1 MIVEVALG
9 LQHSKPRTQH
19 MRDRLLRGGFSCGSS
34 HGIQRLATQLPHRR
48 AQSLQGDQRVF
59 DRQQPALP
67 GIAVQLIV
75 AYDGRDR
82 TFVQRLLYEIMPIQ
96 PLALDRKEKL
106 ASRHRAGVDGI
117 GLRHFFGQE
126 LSRRGNN
133 LGDSGD
139 RKLHLAAPAEAASHS
154 NPAARRAPRAT
165 SRSSNGADP
174 SRVTCTFSCPLPAN
188 NTMSPGRASPMASAI
203 ALRRSTSTL
212 YFTPAFCRPTTE
224 SLIITSGSSLRE
236 LSDVTT
242 TTRLPR
248 PAASPIRGPFLRSR
262 SPPHPNTVNTLPFA
276 LDTT

>member
-1 MIVEVALG
+1 MCNRFLR
-9 LQHSKPRTQH
+9 S
-19 MRDRLLRGGFSCGSS
+19 RLAGRSG
-34 HGIQRLATQLPHRR
+34 HRNQRLAPQLPHRGC
-48 AQSLQGDQRVF
+48 QSLQGDQRVF

-67 GIAVQLIV
+67 GIPVQLIV

-126 LSRRGNN
+126 LSRRGNK

-139 RKLHLAAPAEAASHS
+139 RQLHLAAPAEAASHS

-174 SRVTCTFSCPLPAN
+174 SRVTATFSCPLPAN

-224 SLIITSGSSLRE
+224 SLIMASGSSLRG
-236 LSDVTT
+236 LSEVN
-242 TTRLPR
+242 TTRSLPR
-248 PAASPIRGPFLRSR
+248 PAASPIKGRFLRSR

-276 LDTT
+276 LDTDSFANAVLFLRASSVRA